1 MQPIDYAIV
10 VVYLTA
16 LVWIGVRMQRKAS
29 EGIESFFLGNRKI
42 PWWALGAS
50 GMATNTDVA
59 GTMVITA
66 LIYAM
71 GIQGFYIEI
80 RGGVVLIMAFLM
92 VYMGKWNRRS
102 QAMTVAQWMT
112 FRFGEGRQGKA
123 ARVLSAIANLIFAIA
138 SVTYFAQAIGL
149 FIGTLLGI
157 PPEVGTYVMIALA
170 TLYTAASGLYG
181 VVYTDLFQGFL
192 ILFTLVFIIIHTL
205 IFYSI
210 PDTFAVSVPLAD
222 GSFQQIITT
231 FSDWATWTPK
241 AEMDMPGVYSQ
252 YNLLSV
258 ALMFYMLKVTIE
270 GASGAGGHM
279 VQRYFASANDR
290 EAGLVSL
297 LWTVLLAFRWP
308 FVISIAIMGVV
319 YGATNEVI
327 ANPEQVLPVVI
338 MNLIPVGIK
347 GLLVAG
353 LISAAMSTFDS
364 TVNAGAAYWVKDIYQ
379 YLINP
384 NASEKQLVRHSRWS
398 SLGIV
403 LLGVGL
409 MYAFVSINDVWG
421 WLTMG
426 LSAGLMLPQLIRW
439 YWWRFNGYGFA
450 GSTLVGMLLAFGQK
464 IFFPELG
471 EMAGF
476 AIISLGTLFSA
487 ISITL
492 MTSATADA
500 TLAKFYEVTR
510 PFGFWGR
517 VRSQLSTSV
526 TASVKQENR
535 RDLRALCVAIPWQ
548 LTLFL
553 TPMVMMTKQ
562 WTAFFGLLGLL
573 IVLSVAL
580 YFVWYRHLS
589 VAPEAETA
597 GA

>member
-1 MQPIDYAIV
+1 MQPIDYGIV
-10 VVYLTA
+10 VVYLGV

-29 EGIESFFLGNRKI
+29 QGIESFFLGNRKI

-112 FRFGEGRQGKA
+112 FRFGEGQQGKA
-123 ARVLSAIANLIFAIA
+123 ARILSAIANLIFAIA
-138 SVTYFAQAIGL
+138 SVTYFSQAIGL
-149 FIGTLLGI
+149 FVGTILGI
-157 PPEVGTYVMIALA
+157 PPEVGTFIMIGLA

-181 VVYTDLFQGFL
+181 VVYTDLYQGFL
-192 ILFTLVFIIIHTL
+192 ILFTLMFIIIHTL
-205 IFYSI
+205 INYSI
-210 PDTFAVSVPLAD
+210 PETFMVSVPLAD
-222 GSFQQIITT
+222 GGFQQIATT
-231 FSDWATWTPK
+231 FQDWATWTPK
-241 AEMDMPGVYSQ
+241 AEMEMPGVYSQ

-279 VQRYFASANDR
+279 VQRYFASATDR
-290 EAGLVSL
+290 EAGLLSL
-297 LWTVLLAFRWP
+297 LWTVLLSFRWP
-308 FVISIAIMGVV
+308 FVISIAIMGIV
-319 YGATNEVI
+319 YGAGNEVI

-338 MNLIPVGIK
+338 INLIPVGIK

-353 LISAAMSTFDS
+353 LIAAAMSTFDS

-384 NASEKQLVRHSRWS
+384 EASERQLIRHSRWS

-409 MYAFVSINDVWG
+409 MYAFVSVNDVWG

-450 GSTLVGMLLAFGQK
+450 GSTLVGMLLAFSQK
-464 IFFPELG
+464 AFFPELG

-476 AIISLGTLFSA
+476 AIISLGTLTAA
-487 ISITL
+487 ITVTL
-492 MTSATADA
+492 MTSPTSDS
-500 TLAKFYEVTR
+500 TLVDFYKTTR
-510 PFGFWGR
+510 PFGFWSR
-517 VRSQLSTSV
+517 VRSQLSAEV
-526 TASVKQENR
+526 TTDIRQESR
-535 RDLRALCVAIPWQ
+535 RDLKALAVAIPWQ

-562 WTAFFGLLGLL
+562 WPAFFMLLGLL
-573 IVLSVAL
+573 AVLSVTL
-580 YFVWYRHLS
+580 YYTWYRHLS
-589 VAPEAETA
+589 VE
-597 GA
+597 G

>member
-1 MQPIDYAIV
+1 MQPIDYGIV
-10 VVYLTA
+10 AVYLVT

-29 EGIESFFLGNRKI
+29 QGIDSFFLGNRKI

-102 QAMTVAQWMT
+102 QAMTVAEWMS
-112 FRFGEGRQGKA
+112 FRFGDGAQGRA

-149 FIGTLLGI
+149 FVGTILGI
-157 PPEVGTYVMIALA
+157 PPEVGAYVMIALA
-170 TLYTAASGLYG
+170 TLYTVASGLYG
-181 VVYTDLFQGFL
+181 VVYTDLFQGVL
-192 ILFTLVFIIIHTL
+192 ILFTLLFIIAHTL
-205 IFYSI
+205 INYSI
-210 PDTFAVSVPLAD
+210 PETFAVSVPLLEGGFQEVAT
-222 GSFQQIITT
+222 SFKE
-231 FSDWATWTPK
+231 WATWTPK
-241 AEMDMPGVYSQ
+241 AEMNMPGAYSQ

-290 EAGLVSL
+290 EAGLLSL
-297 LWTVLLAFRWP
+297 LWTLLLSFRWP
-308 FVISIAIMGVV
+308 FVISIAIMGIV
-319 YGATNEVI
+319 YGANNEVI
-327 ANPEQVLPVVI
+327 ANPEQVLPIVV
-338 MNLIPVGIK
+338 MNLVPVGIK

-353 LISAAMSTFDS
+353 LIAAAMSTFDS

-384 NASEKQLVRHSRWS
+384 EASEKQLIRHSRWS
-398 SLGIV
+398 SLLIV
-403 LLGVGL
+403 VLGVGL
-409 MYAFVSINDVWG
+409 MYAFVSVNDIWG

-450 GSTLVGMLLAFGQK
+450 GSTFVGMLLAFGQK
-464 IFFPELG
+464 AFFPELS
-471 EMAGF
+471 EAAGF
-476 AIISLGTLFSA
+476 AFISLGTLIA
-487 ISITL
+487 AVGITL
-492 MTSATADA
+492 ATSPTAPQ
-500 TLAKFYEVTR
+500 TLWNFYSITR
-510 PFGFWGR
+510 PFGFWGPI
-517 VRSQLSTSV
+517 RSKLKVDLVNS
-526 TASVKQENR
+526 AKQENR
-535 RDLRALCVAIPWQ
+535 RDLWALLVAIPWQ
-548 LTLFL
+548 LTLYL

-562 WTAFFGLLGLL
+562 WPAFFFLLGLL
-573 IVLSVAL
+573 AVLSVLL
-580 YFVWYRHLS
+580 YLTWYRHLS
-589 VAPEAETA
+589 SD
-597 GA
+597 

>member
-1 MQPIDYAIV
+1 MQPLDYGIV
-10 VVYLTA
+10 VVYLSV
-16 LVWIGVRMQRKAS
+16 LVWIGVRLQRKAS
-29 EGIESFFLGNRKI
+29 QGIDSFFLGNRKI

-102 QAMTVAQWMT
+102 QAMTVAEWMT
-112 FRFGEGRQGKA
+112 FRFGEGSQGKA

-138 SVTYFAQAIGL
+138 SVTYFAQAIGI
-149 FIGTLLGI
+149 FVGTLLGI
-157 PPEVGTYVMIALA
+157 PPIVGTLIMIALA

-205 IFYSI
+205 IHYSI
-210 PDTFAVSVPLAD
+210 PETFLVSVPLAD
-222 GSFQQIITT
+222 GSFQEIATS
-231 FSDWATWTPK
+231 FKDWATWTPR
-241 AEMDMPGVYSQ
+241 AEMEMPGVYSQ

-279 VQRYFASANDR
+279 VQRYFASASDR
-290 EAGLVSL
+290 EAGLLSL
-297 LWTVLLAFRWP
+297 LWTVLLSFRWP
-308 FVISIAIMGVV
+308 FVISIAIMGIV
-319 YGATNEVI
+319 YGAGNEVI

-338 MNLIPVGIK
+338 MNMIPVGIK

-353 LISAAMSTFDS
+353 LIAAAMSTFDS

-379 YLINP
+379 YLIKP
-384 NASEKQLVRHSRWS
+384 EASEQELVRQSRLS

-403 LLGVGL
+403 LLGMGL
-409 MYAFVSINDVWG
+409 MYAFVSINDIWG

-450 GSTLVGMLLAFGQK
+450 GSTLVGMLLAFGQQA
-464 IFFPELG
+464 IAPDLS
-471 EMAGF
+471 EMASF
-476 AIISLGTLFSA
+476 AMISLGTLSA
-487 ISITL
+487 AILFTL
-492 MTSATADA
+492 FTSPTADS
-500 TLAKFYEVTR
+500 TLVHFYETTR

-517 VRSQLSTSV
+517 VRGQLPEGVTS
-526 TASVKQENR
+526 SIQQESR
-535 RDLRALCVAIPWQ
+535 RDLKALLVAIPWQ

-562 WTAFFGLLGLL
+562 WPVFFGLLGLL
-573 IVLSVAL
+573 ALLSVLL
-580 YFVWYRHLS
+580 YLTWYRHLS
-589 VAPEAETA
+589 IVSTEVNVAD
-597 GA
+597 

>member
-1 MQPIDYAIV
+1 MQPIDYGIV
-10 VVYLTA
+10 VVYLVA

-29 EGIESFFLGNRKI
+29 QGIESFFLGNRKI

-102 QAMTVAQWMT
+102 QAMTVAEWMT
-112 FRFGEGRQGKA
+112 FRFGEGQQGKA
-123 ARVLSAIANLIFAIA
+123 ARVLSAAANLIFAIA
-138 SVTYFAQAIGL
+138 SVTYFSQAIGL
-149 FIGTLLGI
+149 FVGTLLDI
-157 PPEVGTYVMIALA
+157 PPDVGTYVMIALA

-192 ILFTLVFIIIHTL
+192 ILFTLLFIIVHTL

-210 PDTFAVSVPLAD
+210 PETFAVSVPLAD
-222 GSFQQIITT
+222 GGFQQISTT
-231 FSDWATWTPK
+231 FKDWATWTPK
-241 AEMDMPGVYSQ
+241 AEMNMPGVYSQ

-279 VQRYFASANDR
+279 VQRYFASASDR
-290 EAGLVSL
+290 EAGLLSL
-297 LWTVLLAFRWP
+297 LWTLLLSFRWP
-308 FVISIAIMGVV
+308 FVISIVIMGIA
-319 YGATNEVI
+319 YGANNEVI
-327 ANPEQVLPVVI
+327 ANPEQVLPIVI

-353 LISAAMSTFDS
+353 LIAAAMSTFDS

-379 YLINP
+379 FLINP
-384 NASEKQLVRHSRWS
+384 DATEKQLIRHSRWS

-450 GSTLVGMLLAFGQK
+450 GSTLVGMVLAFTQK

-476 AIISLGTLFSA
+476 AVISLGTLTAA
-487 ISITL
+487 ISLTL
-492 MTSATADA
+492 LTEPTPNT
-500 TLAKFYEVTR
+500 TLAHFYKITR
-510 PFGFWGR
+510 PFGVWGR
-517 VRSQLSTSV
+517 VRSQLPESV
-526 TASVKQENR
+526 TASVKHESR
-535 RDLRALCVAIPWQ
+535 RDLKALCVAIPWQ

-562 WTAFFGLLGLL
+562 WPAFFGLLGLL
-573 IVLSVAL
+573 GVLSVLL
-580 YFVWYRHLS
+580 YFAWYRHLRS
-589 VAPEAETA
+589 STV
-597 GA
+597 GGG

>member
-1 MQPIDYAIV
+1 MQPIDYVIV

-112 FRFGEGRQGKA
+112 FRFGEGPQGKA
-123 ARVLSAIANLIFAIA
+123 ARILSAVANLIFAIA
-138 SVTYFAQAIGL
+138 SVTYFSQAIGL
-149 FIGTLLGI
+149 FIGTLLDI
-157 PPEVGTYVMIALA
+157 PPDVGTYVMIGLA

-181 VVYTDLFQGFL
+181 VVYTDLFQGFI
-192 ILFTLVFIIIHTL
+192 ILFTLLFIIIHTL

-210 PDTFAVSVPLAD
+210 PETFAVSVPLAD
-222 GSFQQIITT
+222 GSFQQITTT
-231 FSDWATWTPK
+231 FKEWATWTPK

-290 EAGLVSL
+290 EAGLLSL

-308 FVISIAIMGVV
+308 FVISIAIMGIV

-353 LISAAMSTFDS
+353 LIAAAMSTFDS

-384 NASEKQLVRHSRWS
+384 DATEKQLIRHSRWS

-450 GSTLVGMLLAFGQK
+450 GSTLVGMVLAFGQK

-471 EMAGF
+471 EMVGF

-487 ISITL
+487 VSITL
-492 MTSATADA
+492 MTSATADD
-500 TLAKFYEVTR
+500 TLTKFYEVTR

-526 TASVKQENR
+526 TASVKRENR

-562 WTAFFGLLGLL
+562 WGVFFGLLGLL
-573 IVLSVAL
+573 VVLSVAL

-589 VAPEAETA
+589 VAPADSV